1 MESNDTI
8 AGLLCFQGQHIFS
21 NGRCPMWDMVVCGA
35 LTPCWSDCRAPQRKS
50 SRLAQE
56 NNQPNRRESL
66 DALSQPANTIE
77 ANVEQRRK
85 SLQALSLR

>member
-1 MESNDTI
+1 MSVVKVCFLKWDASVCRALHTCCSN
-8 AGLLCFQGQHIFS
+8 
-21 NGRCPMWDMVVCGA
+21 
-35 LTPCWSDCRAPQRKS
+35 CRAPQRKS

-66 DALSQPANTIE
+66 DALSQPANTTE
-77 ANVEQRRK
+77 ANIEQRRK